1 MFNLK
6 DTQHEVLFKLC
17 SSQFFQSDA
26 ESFLVL
32 IKIVPVK
39 LPVRVKM
46 LLNKTSH
53 HTGVAN
59 EIYGQDKMVIISQA
73 WIEKI

>member
-1 MFNLK
+1 
-6 DTQHEVLFKLC
+6 
-17 SSQFFQSDA
+17 
-26 ESFLVL
+26 
-32 IKIVPVK
+32 
-39 LPVRVKM
+39 M

-73 WIEKI
+73 WIEKIWVPNSFETQHLTDAAQVV